1 MFKYGLGLRQDYAEA
16 LRWLQLSAAQ
26 AYPSAEFN
34 LGAMYS
40 NGTGVER
47 DFAIAEKWYLL
58 AAQGG
63 HVAAQLS
70 LADMLSSGAMAP
82 QNKEQRQEQAA
93 RWYLAAAQQGDAEAQ
108 YKLGE
113 LYELGYGVPQ
123 SHELAF
129 MWTHISAALAN
140 ATLRSRVVRNRD
152 MIGRQLSL
160 EQLQHAQDL
169 AQRCLDT
176 GYVSCN

>member
-1 MFKYGLGLRQDYAEA
+1 
-16 LRWLQLSAAQ
+16 
-26 AYPSAEFN
+26 
-34 LGAMYS
+34 
-40 NGTGVER
+40 
-47 DFAIAEKWYLL
+47 
-58 AAQGG
+58 
-63 HVAAQLS
+63 
-70 LADMLSSGAMAP
+70 MLSSGAIAP